1 MKPDNSISEFF
12 FANDLSS
19 EISSQPGEYINL
31 SLQAAQFI
39 NTVSA
44 PDTTGQEQQPEIP
57 TPEQIRFWRIREVN
71 KMFHGQD
78 KEISPQNNITI
89 ESLYASD
96 IGLVLPLQPVTH
108 AQQDWFTIVVFIAIA
123 LFASVRHAFGNYLAN
138 LFQSL
143 LNYSTASRMY
153 RERNVSLSQGEI
165 RLEIFSYFVFGL
177 FFYQAAYHFNLNLP
191 FNGFLKYVFSLV
203 LVTSFLLIKKFIYL
217 ITGFI
222 IENSQETGEF
232 IYNINNH
239 IRVMGIL
246 ALPIVALIAWAPVST
261 PYPLFITGLIIML
274 FLYLILLWRGM
285 IIFLKKQFSIFY
297 LFLYLCTLEILPL
310 LLVLKLIT

>member
-1 MKPDNSISEFF
+1 MKADNSISEFF
-12 FANDLSS
+12 FAYDFSP
-19 EISSQPGEYINL
+19 EISSHPGEYNNPA
-31 SLQAAQFI
+31 LQAAQLI
-39 NTVSA
+39 HTTSGQDTVRNELQRE
-44 PDTTGQEQQPEIP
+44 TP
-57 TPEQIRFWRIREVN
+57 TPEQIRYWRIREVN
-71 KMFHGQD
+71 KMFHGQQ

-89 ESLYASD
+89 ESLNARD
-96 IGLVLPLQPVTH
+96 IGLVLPSQQVTQ
-108 AQQDWFTIVVFIAIA
+108 AQQDWFTIVIFIAIA

-177 FFYQAAYHFNLNLP
+177 FFYQAAYHFNLDLP
-191 FNGFLKYVFSLV
+191 FTGFLKYLFSLA
-203 LVTSFLLIKKFIYL
+203 LVASFLLIKKFIYL

-246 ALPIVALIAWAPVST
+246 ALPIVALIAWAPVTT
-261 PYPLFITGLIIML
+261 PFPLFITGLTIMS

-310 LLVLKLIT
+310 LLALKLIT

>member
-1 MKPDNSISEFF
+1 MKADNSISEFF
-12 FANDLSS
+12 YANDFSP
-19 EISSQPGEYINL
+19 EISSHPGEYINPA
-31 SLQAAQFI
+31 LQAAQLI
-39 NTVSA
+39 NTTSGQ
-44 PDTTGQEQQPEIP
+44 DTARNVQQREIP
-57 TPEQIRFWRIREVN
+57 TPEQIRYWRIREVN
-71 KMFHGQD
+71 KMFHGQQN
-78 KEISPQNNITI
+78 EILRQNNFTI
-89 ESLYASD
+89 ETINGRHNLE
-96 IGLVLPLQPVTH
+96 LPSRMVTQ
-108 AQQDWFTIVVFIAIA
+108 AQQDWFTIVIFIAIA

-138 LFQSL
+138 LFHSL
-143 LNYSTASRMY
+143 VNYSTASRMY

-177 FFYQAAYHFNLNLP
+177 FFYQVAYHFNLNLP
-191 FNGFLKYVFSLV
+191 FTGFLKYVFSLA
-203 LVTSFLLIKKFIYL
+203 LVTSFLLLKKFIYL

-261 PYPLFITGLIIML
+261 PYPLFITGLTIMS

-310 LLVLKLIT
+310 LLAVKLIT

>member
-1 MKPDNSISEFF
+1 MKADRTNSEFF
-12 FANDLSS
+12 YVNDFSP
-19 EISSQPGEYINL
+19 ETSSQPGEYNHL
-31 SLQAAQFI
+31 SLHVSPLISATSAQD
-39 NTVSA
+39 TVRNEE
-44 PDTTGQEQQPEIP
+44 TRVIP
-57 TPEQIRFWRIREVN
+57 TPEQIRYWRIREVN
-71 KMFHGQD
+71 KMFHGQH
-78 KEISPQNNITI
+78 KEILLQNNITF
-89 ESLYASD
+89 ETLNARE
-96 IGLVLPLQPVTH
+96 IGLVLPSRPVEH
-108 AQQDWFTIVVFIAIA
+108 VQQDWFTIVVFIAIA

-143 LNYSTASRMY
+143 LNYSTASRMF

-177 FFYQAAYHFNLNLP
+177 FFYQVAYHFNVNLP
-191 FNGFLKYVFSLV
+191 FTGFLKYVSALV
-203 LVTSFLLIKKFIYL
+203 LVTLFLLVKKFIYL

-222 IENSQETGEF
+222 IENRQETGEF

-246 ALPIVALIAWAPVST
+246 SLPIVALIAWAPVST
-261 PYPLFITGLIIML
+261 PYPLFITGLIIMS

-297 LFLYLCTLEILPL
+297 LFLYLCTLEIFPL

>member
-1 MKPDNSISEFF
+1 MKADNSISEFF
-12 FANDLSS
+12 FTYDFSP
-19 EISSQPGEYINL
+19 EISSHPGEYSNPA
-31 SLQAAQFI
+31 LQAAQLI
-39 NTVSA
+39 NTASRQ
-44 PDTTGQEQQPEIP
+44 DTARNEQQRETP
-57 TPEQIRFWRIREVN
+57 TPEQIRYWRIREVN
-71 KMFHGQD
+71 KMFHGQQ
-78 KEISPQNNITI
+78 KEILPQNNITI
-89 ESLYASD
+89 ESLNGRD
-96 IGLVLPLQPVTH
+96 IGLVLPSQQVAQ
-108 AQQDWFTIVVFIAIA
+108 AQQDWFTIVLFIAIA

-177 FFYQAAYHFNLNLP
+177 FFYQVAYHFNLNLP
-191 FNGFLKYVFSLV
+191 FTGFLKYLFSLA

-261 PYPLFITGLIIML
+261 PYPLFITGLTIML

-310 LLVLKLIT
+310 LLALKLIT

>member
-1 MKPDNSISEFF
+1 MKADYSISEFF
-12 FANDLSS
+12 YTYDISP
-19 EISSQPGEYINL
+19 EISSNPGEYNNPA
-31 SLQAAQFI
+31 LQTSQLI
-39 NTVSA
+39 NTVSGQ
-44 PDTTGQEQQPEIP
+44 DTARNEQQREIP
-57 TPEQIRFWRIREVN
+57 TPEQIRYWRIREVN
-71 KMFHGQD
+71 KMFHGQH
-78 KEISPQNNITI
+78 KEILPQNSITI
-89 ESLYASD
+89 ESSNGRD
-96 IGLVLPLQPVTH
+96 IGLVLPSQQVAQP
-108 AQQDWFTIVVFIAIA
+108 QQDWFTVVIFIAIA

-177 FFYQAAYHFNLNLP
+177 FFYQVAYHFNLDLP
-191 FNGFLKYVFSLV
+191 FTGFLKYLFSLA

-246 ALPIVALIAWAPVST
+246 ALPIVALIAWAPIST
-261 PYPLFITGLIIML
+261 PYPLFITGLTIML

-310 LLVLKLIT
+310 LLALKLIT

>member
-1 MKPDNSISEFF
+1 MKADNSISEFF
-12 FANDLSS
+12 YSND
-19 EISSQPGEYINL
+19 ISPEMSLHPGEYNNL
-31 SLQAAQFI
+31 FLQPALMI
-39 NTVSA
+39 NTASGQ
-44 PDTTGQEQQPEIP
+44 DTARNQQQREIP
-57 TPEQIRFWRIREVN
+57 TPEQIRYWRIREVN
-71 KMFHGQD
+71 KMFHGQH
-78 KEISPQNNITI
+78 KEILPQNNITI
-89 ESLYASD
+89 EALNGRD
-96 IGLVLPLQPVTH
+96 IGLVLPSQQVAQ

-177 FFYQAAYHFNLNLP
+177 FFYQVAYHFNLDLP
-191 FNGFLKYVFSLV
+191 FTGFLKYLFSLA

-246 ALPIVALIAWAPVST
+246 ALPIVALIAWAPIST
-261 PYPLFITGLIIML
+261 PYPLFITGLTIML

-310 LLVLKLIT
+310 LLALKLIT